1 MKKILVLNSGS
12 TTVKYQL
19 FNIEGEN
26 HSVIAK
32 GMAERI
38 GIDGSSVNM
47 AVEGKNPTVKKIAL
61 SNHIEAIKEV
71 LNLLLSGPIS
81 DVNEID
87 AVGHRMGHGGEY
99 FDKSVVIN
107 DDVLEKARE
116 ASDLLPLHGA
126 AFLYGID
133 AINAILPNMKQVA
146 TFDSSFH
153 QSMKKE
159 AYLYPLPIEL
169 YEKFGIRKY
178 GFHGT
183 SHKYVTDQAA
193 KMLGYK
199 GKFISCHLGGGASV
213 AAIENGKSV
222 DTSMGFT
229 PLAGIMMQT
238 RCGDIDP
245 YVPLHIMKKMNI
257 SADEVNA
264 LMNKKSGM
272 FGLSRGYSDLRDIE
286 AQYLAGNQDA
296 ITALEVYVHSLIKYI
311 GSFVAVLG
319 GVDAII
325 FTAGAGEKSSFLRKK
340 ICEKLAYLGI
350 TLDDEAN
357 HQRGSAME
365 ITTPSSKVKV
375 LVIPTNEELMIATDT
390 YAFLDDVVSENKRAS
405 AI

>member
-26 HSVIAK
+26 HQVVAK

-38 GIDGSSVNM
+38 GVDGSSVNM
-47 AVEGKNPTVKKIAL
+47 VLEDGKKVMKQVVIH
-61 SNHIEAIKEV
+61 NHTEAIHEV
-71 LNLLLSGPIS
+71 LGLLLSGPLGR
-81 DVNEID
+81 VEEID
-87 AVGHRMGHGGEY
+87 AVGHRMGHGAEY

-107 DDVLEKARE
+107 DDVLSKARE

-133 AINAILPNMKQVA
+133 AITALLPQVKQVA

-153 QSMKKE
+153 QSLKKE
-159 AYLYPLPIEL
+159 AFLYPIPIEQ
-169 YEKFGIRKY
+169 YENHRIRKY

-183 SHKYVTDQAA
+183 SHKFVAEEAA

-199 GKFISCHLGGGASV
+199 GKFISCHLGGGASI
-213 AAIENGKSV
+213 AAIEDGKSV

-229 PLAGIMMQT
+229 PLAGIMMET
-238 RCGDIDP
+238 RSGDIDP
-245 YVPLHIMKKMNI
+245 YVPMHIMKTQNKTL
-257 SADEVNA
+257 DEVNSM
-264 LMNKKSGM
+264 LNKQSGM
-272 FGLSRGYSDLRDIE
+272 YGLSRGYSDLRDIE

-296 ITALEVYVHSLIKYI
+296 ITALGVYIHSLIKYI

-350 TLDDEAN
+350 ELDDEAN
-357 HQRGSAME
+357 HQRGAAIE
-365 ITTPSSKVKV
+365 ITKPTSKVKV
-375 LVIPTNEELMIATDT
+375 LVVPTNEELVIAKDA
-390 YAFLDDVVSENKRAS
+390 YSFLDDVVSAINQANAS
-405 AI
+405 

>member
-19 FNIEGEN
+19 FNMDGES
-26 HSVIAK
+26 HQVVAK

-38 GIDGSSVNM
+38 GISGSRVSMSVDENEKLVKD
-47 AVEGKNPTVKKIAL
+47 VEL
-61 SNHIEAIKEV
+61 HNHIEAIKEV
-71 LNLLLSGPIS
+71 LNMLLAGPIKS
-81 DVNEID
+81 VEEID

-99 FDKSVVIN
+99 FDKSVAI
-107 DDVLEKARE
+107 DEDVLAKARE
-116 ASDLLPLHGA
+116 AGDLLPLHGA

-133 AINAILPNMKQVA
+133 AITELLPKVKQVA

-159 AYLYPLPIEL
+159 AFLYAIPLEQ
-169 YEKFGIRKY
+169 YEKHKIRRY

-183 SHKYVTDQAA
+183 SHKYVAEEAA

-213 AAIENGKSV
+213 TAIENGRSV

-229 PLAGIMMQT
+229 PMAGMIMGT

-245 YVPLHIMKKMNI
+245 YIPLHIMKTQNMT
-257 SADEVNA
+257 ADEVNA
-264 LMNKKSGM
+264 MLNKESGWY
-272 FGLSRGYSDLRDIE
+272 GLTRGYTDLRDIE
-286 AQYLAGNQDA
+286 ELYLEGNQDA
-296 ITALEVYVHSLIKYI
+296 ITAVDVYVHALIKYI
-311 GSFVAVLG
+311 GAYLAVLG

-325 FTAGAGEKSSFLRKK
+325 FTAGIGENSSFIRKK
-340 ICEKLAYLGI
+340 VCERLGFLGI
-350 TLDDEAN
+350 ELNEEAN
-357 HQRGSAME
+357 HIRGRAAE

-375 LVIPTNEELMIATDT
+375 LVIPTNEELLIAKDT
-390 YAFLDDVVSENKRAS
+390 YSLLDDNVVSIARVS
-405 AI
+405 